1 MQSITSVDGL
11 HEAIVALESRR
22 REQELELTI
31 QLGLFYD
38 SLRPVNIIK
47 NTVRDLAGSSQVRQK
62 VLAAAVGMASGYIS
76 RKLFFPLTSGPVKK
90 IIGAALQLGIAG
102 LVTGKGGGMKTGGLR
117 LLRSVLVAR
126 TGGGSR

>member
-62 VLAAAVGMASGYIS
+62 VLTAAVGMASGYIS
-76 RKLFFPLTSGPVKK
+76 RKLFFPLNTGPVKK
-90 IIGAALQLGIAG
+90 IFGAALQLGIAG
-102 LVTGKGGGMKTGGLR
+102 LVTGKGDAMKTVGLR

-126 TGGGSR
+126 TGDGSR

>member
-11 HEAIVALESRR
+11 REAIVALESRR

-62 VLAAAVGMASGYIS
+62 VLTAAVGMASGYIS

-126 TGGGSR
+126 TGDGSR